1 MPINAPPAALSPTAV
16 LNKLKQDYSAASLM
30 LNSSSI
36 CNNEQNNNSGGNNT
50 KDNRDSLNLN
60 SSYNNNN
67 NNNNISPAPKRT
79 MDDVLKRLTTKMR
92 DSSIRHGKDGK
103 RQASPLNR

>member
-1 MPINAPPAALSPTAV
+1 MPIAPPAALSPTAV
-16 LNKLKQDYSAASLM
+16 LNKLKQDYSAASLL
-30 LNSSSI
+30 LNSSS
-36 CNNEQNNNSGGNNT
+36 CNEQNNNSGGNNT

-92 DSSIRHGKDGK
+92 DSSIRHGKDNK